1 MSSES
6 NQNTRLVPA
15 ICTQC
20 GGQLEVDPTQEAAVC
35 KYCGTPFIVEKAI
48 QNYNIQHATIEHVD
62 TVNID
67 MKGTADSFFSFVGTQ
82 MSESRA
88 LRREERKERRE
99 EERETSREMRN
110 GFFKMF
116 KVMMIGMFIL
126 ALIMFLVMFIRGE
139 FDAAAIENISTIET
153 EAVFSP
159 VPDVSF
165 QDESEISFP
174 GVNID

>member
-1 MSSES
+1 MSNEA

-88 LRREERKERRE
+88 LRREERKERRA
-99 EERETSREMRN
+99 EERETS
-110 GFFKMF
+110 
-116 KVMMIGMFIL
+116 L
-126 ALIMFLVMFIRGE
+126 P
-139 FDAAAIENISTIET
+139 TIET

-159 VPDVSF
+159 VPNVSF
-165 QDESEISFP
+165 QYESGISFP